1 MLEKARS
8 IADKYDE
15 LTDSLSDPEVL
26 NDSSTLTR
34 ISRERV
40 RLEPVAHAFKRVDA
54 LQSEL
59 EEARASLEDPELGE
73 LARDEMS
80 ELEPKIAQALQ
91 VLEDAL
97 LPRDEDADRN
107 VIVEI
112 RGGSGGEEAALWA
125 GDLFRMYGR
134 YAEIRGW
141 KVEPISVSEAEM
153 GGLKEV
159 VFSING
165 KGAWEALQGES
176 GVHRVQRVPAT
187 EQKGRIHT
195 SAASVAVLPEAEE
208 VDVEINDSDVELETM
223 RSSGAGGQNVQK
235 TETAVRLT
243 HKPTGLVVT
252 CQDERSLRQNKEKAM
267 LVLRSRIYEME
278 RQKQAD
284 ERDAARK
291 AQVKSGD
298 RSDKIRTYN
307 FSENRVTDHR
317 INWKSNSLD
326 QLLEGRL
333 DGLIHALVQARR
345 SEMLSH
351 GA

>member
-8 IADKYDE
+8 IAEKYDE

-26 NDSSTLTR
+26 NDSASLTR
-34 ISRERV
+34 ISRERI

-54 LQSEL
+54 LQQEL
-59 EEARASLEDPELGE
+59 EEARASLDDPELGE
-73 LARDEMS
+73 LAQDEIS
-80 ELEPKIAQALQ
+80 ELEPKLAAALQ

-134 YAEIRGW
+134 YAETRGW

-208 VDVEINDSDVELETM
+208 VDVEINDADVELETM

-267 LVLRSRIYEME
+267 LVLRSRLYELE

-284 ERDAARK
+284 ERDASRK